1 MTTSQTYP
9 TPRGGICHCRHCRR
23 QCKFFVSGVN
33 FSIFTHFFEFLS
45 LKLLKLGKIDGVKF
59 LTNSMSANTTYNM
72 LAKESS
78 KSEVCGCH
86 QKCTSLLTT
95 MTRGHCLLICVCQPS
110 VTGNLSSP
118 ATKRSR
124 PSIQVQEEPFW
135 MLMPV
140 IVVVIIM
147 IMMMIMMMLRRTPH
161 LLLTLLQVPK
171 WGRCTWENAG
181 L

>member
-1 MTTSQTYP
+1 MLQKKFSFYFYGSWERGKWRNIACLHSCVGIRWFPTSQT
-9 TPRGGICHCRHCRR
+9 CQHH
-23 QCKFFVSGVN
+23 KLVN
-33 FSIFTHFFEFLS
+33 IIYLS
-45 LKLLKLGKIDGVKF
+45 
-59 LTNSMSANTTYNM
+59 NTTYNM
-72 LAKESS
+72 SAKESF
-78 KSEVCGCH
+78 KSEVCDCH

-95 MTRGHCLLICVCQPS
+95 MTRGHCLLICVCQPF

-147 IMMMIMMMLRRTPH
+147 NMMMLRRTPH
-161 LLLTLLQVPK
+161 CCKYPSRAGAPGKVDLCRSLTSYRWWQHFV
-171 WGRCTWENAG
+171 
-181 L
+181 

>member
-1 MTTSQTYP
+1 MLSNITNLSTSQTYQ
-9 TPRGGICHCRHCRR
+9 HH
-23 QCKFFVSGVN
+23 KLVN
-33 FSIFTHFFEFLS
+33 ITNLS
-45 LKLLKLGKIDGVKF
+45 
-59 LTNSMSANTTYNM
+59 NTTYNM
-72 LAKESS
+72 SAKESS
-78 KSEVCGCH
+78 KSEVGGCH

-118 ATKRSR
+118 AAKRSR

-147 IMMMIMMMLRRTPH
+147 IMMMMIMMMLRRTPH
-161 LLLTLLQVPK
+161 LLLTLLQTPK
-171 WGRCTWENAG
+171 WGRCTWETGPLQVSDKLSLVTTFCLRSPSLPLCVTSPANDPLGAVG
-181 L
+181 N